1 MRETPGNFSVENAA
15 IRKIKLTIYTVED
28 VNGADY
34 LIEFQTATGNM
45 NFQSTQYY
53 EKTMKLA
60 YGKIVVA

>member
-45 NFQSTQYY
+45 NFQSIQYY

-60 YGKIVVA
+60 YGNIVVA